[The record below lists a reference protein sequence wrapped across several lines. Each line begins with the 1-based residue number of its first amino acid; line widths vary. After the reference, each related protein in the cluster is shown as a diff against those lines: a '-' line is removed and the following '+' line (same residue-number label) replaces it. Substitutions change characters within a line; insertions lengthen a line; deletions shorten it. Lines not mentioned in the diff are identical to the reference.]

1 MNFDINNIIRS
12 VAIAAVGLPLSISVS
27 GFVNTTSSV
36 ASRTAEKAFDESQVE
51 VVKREY
57 GDKLVKACI
66 GYVVSKADSTLERE
80 SKTTIDKIFGGEVNY
95 KSVCDFFV
103 F

>member
-1 MNFDINNIIRS
+1 MNFDINNIVRS

-36 ASRTAEKAFDESQVE
+36 ASRTADKAFDESQVE

-80 SKTTIDKIFGGEVNY
+80 SKTAIDKIFGGEVNY
-95 KSVCDFFV
+95 KGVCDFFV